1 MRLVYQLVALFRALF
16 RSARVDA
23 DLADEMRFHVERETE
38 ANVARGMTPAAAR
51 KAARLAF
58 GSVDA
63 AHEQSREE
71 RPGTGTR
78 QLLRDIRIGTR
89 LLRKSPSFGIASI
102 TIIALSIGAAT
113 AVFSVVYGVMLH
125 PLPFRDAERLVN
137 ISMLRGPNRARVSPS
152 AADAV
157 EL

>member
-1 MRLVYQLVALFRALF
+1 MRIVDQIVGLFRALF

-38 ANVARGMTPAAAR
+38 ANIARGMSPAAAR

-63 AHEQSREE
+63 AQEQSREE

-78 QLLRDIRIGTR
+78 SPPRRRRAPCRRRTR
-89 LLRKSPSFGIASI
+89 RRGNSSSF
-102 TIIALSIGAAT
+102 
-113 AVFSVVYGVMLH
+113 
-125 PLPFRDAERLVN
+125 R
-137 ISMLRGPNRARVSPS
+137 
-152 AADAV
+152 
-157 EL
+157 

>member
-1 MRLVYQLVALFRALF
+1 MRVVDRITALFRALF
-16 RSARVDA
+16 RNAQVDA

-38 ANVARGMTPAAAR
+38 ANIARGMTPAAAH

-63 AHEQSREE
+63 AQEQSREE

-78 QLLRDIRIGTR
+78 QLLHDIRIGTR

-102 TIIALSIGAAT
+102 AIIALSIGAAT

-125 PLPFRDAERLVN
+125 PLP
-137 ISMLRGPNRARVSPS
+137 LRES
-152 AADAV
+152 
-157 EL
+157 